1 MLIVMRVMVDSA
13 SFMLVIRLLMVTA
26 IDVSSTLMA
35 VVLNDD

>member
-1 MLIVMRVMVDSA
+1 MDSA

>member
-35 VVLNDD
+35 VLNDD

>member
-1 MLIVMRVMVDSA
+1 MDSA

-35 VVLNDD
+35 VLNDD